1 MAYRRIALPANGQ
14 WDSIALSRASI
25 LRRAI
30 GAGWDLDPEM
40 RVGRVHAAST
50 ALISGRADLLA
61 RIESPDLGMCI
72 SGRTRVHRTDVIQ
85 LLSPT
90 TGSMTRRLRAVL
102 FVDVVDSVRLIQQ
115 DQEGTIA
122 RWRAFLAAVI
132 GNEVVRHN
140 GRMVKSQ
147 GDGMLLEFATAVDAV
162 ECALAMQSRI
172 QQSDADLL
180 PDQRIRLRMGINL
193 ADVLADDIDLYGDG
207 VNLAARLRD
216 LGGPEEIVISA
227 AVRDQLANGLGVS
240 IEDLGE
246 RRLKG
251 IERPVRAFR
260 AWPPGPLP
268 SRSPD
273 RVRHAGDRPS
283 IAVLPF
289 RNLSGDPAH
298 DFLGEL
304 VAEDL
309 IGILSRQTDLFVISR
324 LSTTPFRDRLFEPRS
339 VAEILGVRYVLS
351 GSMHTSGTRLRLSA
365 ELTEAEAGRVIWAE
379 RFEGSLAD
387 IFELQDQLSSD
398 IARCVVPYV
407 RRLELRR
414 ARSKP
419 PENLT
424 AYERVLRAVDHLH
437 RSSHEDIEQARLML
451 EAAIESDSAY
461 ATPYAWLA
469 RLYVL
474 RVGQGWSPDAKRD
487 AINADHYAEAA
498 LERDETDPWAIS
510 VHGLVA
516 AYLHKDLETAIARY
530 DRALTINPSTPAAWA
545 WSTAAHAWLGRGEE
559 AVMRA
564 PKAIQLSPLDPHRH
578 LFTAVAGTA
587 YAVAGDYATAIDCL
601 QRSLR
606 ENRMYTAPQKVLAIS
621 FALSGQID
629 RARQVVAD
637 LLELEPSLTVS
648 EFRGRYPGS
657 ASAHVERFC
666 AALAEAG
673 VPP

>member
-1 MAYRRIALPANGQ
+1 MNSLWDRIVLRSARVLPLVARSDGDFDPQ
-14 WDSIALSRASI
+14 VGVTQPHVASAPS
-25 LRRAI
+25 L
-30 GAGWDLDPEM
+30 GGK
-40 RVGRVHAAST
+40 
-50 ALISGRADLLA
+50 ADVVAHFGLL
-61 RIESPDLGMCI
+61 DLGVRLK
-72 SGRTRVHRTDVIQ
+72 GRDRAFGTDVIQ
-85 LLSPT
+85 LLGQNS
-90 TGSMTRRLRAVL
+90 GSITHRLRAVL
-102 FVDVVDSVRLIQQ
+102 FVDVVDSVRLIQN

-122 RWRAFLAAVI
+122 RWRAFMTAVV
-132 GNEVVRHN
+132 GDELPQRN

-147 GDGMLLEFATAVDAV
+147 GDGMLLEFASAVDAV

-172 QQSDADLL
+172 QQSDADLP
-180 PDQRIRLRMGINL
+180 PDRRIRLRMGVHL

-216 LGGPEEIVISA
+216 LGGPEEIVIST
-227 AVRDQLANGLGVS
+227 AVRDQLADGLGVS

-260 AWPPGPLP
+260 AWPAGPLP
-268 SRSPD
+268 HRSPD

-289 RNLSGDPAH
+289 RNLSGDSAH

-309 IGILSRQTDLFVISR
+309 ISVLSRQTDLFVISR
-324 LSTTPFRDRLFEPRS
+324 LSTTPFRDRLFEPRN

-365 ELTEAEAGRVIWAE
+365 ELTEAEIGRVIWAE
-379 RFEGSLAD
+379 RFEGSLAN

-407 RRLELRR
+407 RQLELQR
-414 ARSKP
+414 ARTKR

-424 AYERVLRAVDHLH
+424 AYERMLRAVDHLH
-437 RSSHEDIEQARLML
+437 RSSHEDVEQARLML
-451 EAAIESDSAY
+451 EAAIESDSTY

-474 RVGQGWSPDAKRD
+474 RVGQGWSPDPKRD
-487 AINADHYAEAA
+487 AINADRYAESA
-498 LERDETDPWAIS
+498 LERDGTDPWAIS

-516 AYLHKDLETAIARY
+516 AYLHKDLETAIMRY
-530 DRALTINPSTPAAWA
+530 DRALTINPSAPAAWA
-545 WSTAAHAWLGRGEE
+545 WSTGALAWMGRGKE
-559 AVMRA
+559 AVIRA
-564 PKAIQLSPLDPHRH
+564 PRAIQLSPLDPHMH
-578 LFTAVAGTA
+578 LFTAMAGTA
-587 YAVAGDYATAIDCL
+587 HAVAGDYAGAIEWL
-601 QRSLR
+601 QRCRR

-621 FALSGQID
+621 YALSGQLD
-629 RARQVVAD
+629 KARQVVAD
-637 LLELEPSLTVS
+637 VLALEPSLTVGG
-648 EFRGRYPGS
+648 FRSRHPGS
-657 ASAHVERFC
+657 ASAYVEQFC

>member
-1 MAYRRIALPANGQ
+1 MVLHSARVLPHATCSGR
-14 WDSIALSRASI
+14 DFDPEGDVARPLAASAP
-25 LRRAI
+25 LLGGKADVVAHF
-30 GAGWDLDPEM
+30 GLLDPGM
-40 RVGRVHAAST
+40 RVNGKD
-50 ALISGRADLLA
+50 RAF
-61 RIESPDLGMCI
+61 G
-72 SGRTRVHRTDVIQ
+72 TDVIQ
-85 LLSPT
+85 LLGQNA
-90 TGSMTRRLRAVL
+90 GSVTRRLRAVL

-122 RWRAFLAAVI
+122 RWRAFMAAVAR
-132 GNEVVRHN
+132 GELPPHN
-140 GRMVKSQ
+140 GRIVKTQ
-147 GDGMLLEFATAVDAV
+147 GDGMLLEFASTVDAV

-172 QQSDADLL
+172 QLSDADLP
-180 PDQRIRLRMGINL
+180 PDRRIRLRMGIHL
-193 ADVLADDIDLYGDG
+193 ADVLADDIDLYGAG
-207 VNLAARLRD
+207 INLAARLRD
-216 LGGPEEIVISA
+216 LGGPDEIVISA
-227 AVRDQLANGLGVS
+227 AVRDQLADGLGVS

-260 AWPPGPLP
+260 AWPAGPLP
-268 SRSPD
+268 HRSPD

-309 IGILSRQTDLFVISR
+309 IGELSRQTDLFVISR
-324 LSTTPFRDRLFEPRS
+324 LSTTPFRDRLFEPRN

-365 ELTEAEAGRVIWAE
+365 ELTEAEVGRVIWAE
-379 RFEGSLAD
+379 RFEGSLAN

-407 RRLELRR
+407 RQIELQR
-414 ARSKP
+414 ARSKR

-424 AYERVLRAVDHLH
+424 AYERMVRAVDHLH
-437 RSSHEDIEQARLML
+437 RSSHEDVEQARLML
-451 EAAIESDSAY
+451 EAAIESDSTY

-474 RVGQGWSPDAKRD
+474 RVGQGWSPDPKRD
-487 AINADHYAEAA
+487 AINADRFAEDA
-498 LERDETDPWAIS
+498 LDRDGTDPWAIS

-545 WSTAAHAWLGRGEE
+545 WSTAAHAWLGRGQE

-564 PKAIQLSPLDPHRH
+564 PRAIQLSPLDPHMH

-587 YAVAGDYATAIDCL
+587 YAVAGDYAGAIEWL
-601 QRSLR
+601 RRSVR

-621 FALSGQID
+621 LALSDQLD
-629 RARQVVAD
+629 KARQVIAD
-637 LLELEPSLTVS
+637 VLALEPSLTVGG
-648 EFRGRYPGS
+648 FRSRYPGS
-657 ASAHVERFC
+657 ASAHAERFC